1 MKPGGSPVITC
12 LGVENRCLCAGG
24 TEGLCPPW
32 SWSRGHTELWAGL
45 KKGQHG
51 SEMWRVCE
59 KKVSEK
65 EKKSQGSCIQVYA
78 SAYLHASANNQVRT
92 ELGSARPEP
101 RTSHGLSLW
110 GQNHRASCQD
120 CP

>member
-59 KKVSEK
+59 KKVSERRR
-65 EKKSQGSCIQVYA
+65 
-78 SAYLHASANNQVRT
+78 N
-92 ELGSARPEP
+92 P
-101 RTSHGLSLW
+101 REAAFRSTLLLTSMHQLII
-110 GQNHRASCQD
+110 R
-120 CP
+120 